1 MRLPHVYP
9 VARLAAVAALLGTVF
24 VTGCGQPP
32 ANQEAAT
39 TSGAKARV
47 DPATAG
53 RLEGRV
59 TLNGETPAPEVLR
72 IVADQTCIAALGS
85 SVPSDALMVGA
96 DHGVKNAFVYIKDA
110 LSDYQFDV
118 PATAVTLDQ
127 VGCRYVPRV
136 VGVQVG
142 QPIEFIN
149 SDATLHN
156 VHSLPMVNQE
166 YNQGMPRQN
175 SRMSYVF
182 TAPEQMVRFKCD
194 LHLWMNAYVGVM
206 PHPFYAVTDDAGRF
220 TIAGLP
226 PGKYQLTVWHEKLA
240 GTTVPVEITAGAATP
255 ADFALDLK
263 K

>member
-1 MRLPHVYP
+1 MRLANLYS
-9 VARLAAVAALLGTVF
+9 VAVVAALSGTVLL
-24 VTGCGQPP
+24 TGCGRSNPD
-32 ANQEAAT
+32 AETAAPT
-39 TSGAKARV
+39 TAKSRV

-53 RLEGRV
+53 RIDGRV
-59 TLNGETPAPEVLR
+59 TLNGDTPAPETLR

-85 SVPSDALMVGA
+85 TVPSDALVVNA

-118 PATAVTLDQ
+118 PATPVTLDQ

-142 QPIEFIN
+142 QTIEFIN

-206 PHPFYAVTDDAGRF
+206 PHPFYAVTDDEGRF
-220 TIAGLP
+220 SIAGLP
-226 PGKYQLTVWHEKLA
+226 PGNYQLTVWHEKLT
-240 GTTVPVEITAGAATP
+240 GSTVPVEITAGAATP
-255 ADFALDLK
+255 TDFALDLK